1 VEYKVKLE
9 VFEGPLDL
17 LLYLIKRD
25 EVDIYDISIERIT
38 KQYLEYMS
46 AFQVLNI
53 EVAGEFIVMA
63 SNLLDIKSR
72 MLLPKDQQM
81 AEEDAEE
88 DDPRWEL
95 IRQLIEYKKFKE
107 AAGLLRNREAM
118 QEQLYPRSPVV
129 PELPEAA
136 DPLLVEEVGIFD
148 LINAFQKIL
157 KRLEK
162 NNKPEDLRQIFEEH
176 FTVSDKIEYL
186 LKITSGGVPMRFEE
200 CFGDSASRGEIVI
213 TFLAMLELIRMKQ
226 LRVRQENAF
235 SEIWIEPT
243 NMAAFQRAED
253 IQPA

>member
-63 SNLLDIKSR
+63 SNLLYIKSR

-81 AEEDAEE
+81 AEDDAEE

-107 AAGLLRNREAM
+107 AAGQLRNREAM
-118 QEQLYPRSPVV
+118 QEQLYPRSPAV
-129 PELPEAA
+129 PDLPAVA

-157 KRLEK
+157 KRLDK
-162 NNKPEDLRQIFEEH
+162 KKPEDLKQIFEEN

-186 LKITSGGVPMRFEE
+186 LKLVASGVPMRFEE
-200 CFGDSASRGEIVI
+200 CFGDSASRGEIVV

-226 LRVRQENAF
+226 LRVRQDNSFA
-235 SEIWIEPT
+235 EIWIEPT
-243 NMAAFQRAED
+243 NMKAFEREED